1 MFIEKQIVCSL
12 FQTERVSYI
21 QFGNAKVSPVCLIL
35 QLAVILRTIL
45 AILKVHAVQ
54 GVASLKVHAV
64 QGVVYLTFISV
75 QMLNV
80 FQFFILKTSVF
91 GQRLHIP
98 DSCVCVFF
106 FKYKKGENKE
116 KHSSLNETII
126 FDS

>member
-1 MFIEKQIVCSL
+1 MLIEKQIVCSL

-21 QFGNAKVSPVCLIL
+21 QFGTAKVSPVCLIL

-54 GVASLKVHAV
+54 GV
-64 QGVVYLTFISV
+64 VYLTFISV

-80 FQFFILKTSVF
+80 FQFFMLKTSVF
-91 GQRLHIP
+91 RQRLHIP

-106 FKYKKGENKE
+106 FSNIKKE
-116 KHSSLNETII
+116 KTKKNTVV
-126 FDS
+126 